1 MQQLN
6 NIEYYSETIS
16 ALPPQITA
24 DVISF
29 LVGGF
34 HTSGYMITWLLWY
47 LADNPQSQVTSPL
60 NYNFCCS
67 VVVKTQGLE
76 YKFF

>member
-1 MQQLN
+1 MHSIVLKIPFELCGRSICQLE
-6 NIEYYSETIS
+6 IIS
-16 ALPPQITA
+16 FPPQIMA

-47 LADNPQSQVTSPL
+47 LADNPQSQV
-60 NYNFCCS
+60 NY
-67 VVVKTQGLE
+67 
-76 YKFF
+76 

>member
-1 MQQLN
+1 MDVVFVNLE
-6 NIEYYSETIS
+6 IIS
-16 ALPPQITA
+16 VPPQIMA

-47 LADNPQSQVTSPL
+47 LADNPQSQV
-60 NYNFCCS
+60 NYQLIS
-67 VVVKTQGLE
+67 IAP
-76 YKFF
+76 